1 MKRLRRLVLSVEG
14 IALGGIVTFSVVG
27 TLNSQRNI
35 YIVLQVICGLVILAG
50 EVAVHR
56 LDTRLDD

>member
-14 IALGGIVTFSVVG
+14 IALGGIVTFSVAG
-27 TLNSQRNI
+27 TLTSQRGV
-35 YIVLQVICGLVILAG
+35 YILLQAICGLVILAG
-50 EVAVHR
+50 ELTVRR